1 MAVRR
6 NVDLMQAPRW
16 SAERAA
22 CTATEMLV
30 MQNDRL
36 QVVTK
41 LGEGVKGCR
50 RTAKTIERAANLRR
64 KTVDVLRTVTI
75 FNMMAAAFRQ
85 RLAAGP

>member
-1 MAVRR
+1 VAVRR

-22 CTATEMLV
+22 CTAEMLV

-50 RTAKTIERAANLRR
+50 RTAKTIKRAANLRR